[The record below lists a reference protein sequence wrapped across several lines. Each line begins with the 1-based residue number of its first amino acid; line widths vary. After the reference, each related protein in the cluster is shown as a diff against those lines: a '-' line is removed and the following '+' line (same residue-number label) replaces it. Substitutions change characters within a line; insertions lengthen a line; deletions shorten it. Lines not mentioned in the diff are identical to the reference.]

1 MFITI
6 GLVTMGIVVAAVLLG
21 WIVNA
26 IAEFMSDVFDVFL
39 TGIKAAAFLGVAV
52 TLAVF
57 ITSYCL

>member
-6 GLVTMGIVVAAVLLG
+6 GLVTMGIVVAATLLG

-26 IAEFMSDVFDVFL
+26 IAEFMSDVVDVFL

>member
-6 GLVTMGIVVAAVLLG
+6 GLVTMGIVVAAVFLG